1 MSTRRIAERAQVG
14 DVGHRHALCRGDH
27 ADNRHQSRTRR
38 PAWMAELEE
47 FDDYVRAPVLA
58 LPPDS
63 DIDEMLAAR
72 TGSPGPE
79 RGERDEAPEH

>member
-1 MSTRRIAERAQVG
+1 MSVIGTCFAA
-14 DVGHRHALCRGDH
+14 GDH
-27 ADNRHQSRTRR
+27 RDNRLEPRTRR
-38 PAWMAELEE
+38 ATWMAELEE

-63 DIDEMLAAR
+63 DVDEVLAAR

-79 RGERDEAPEH
+79 RGERDEAPEL